1 MNFHHAIY
9 TAATD
14 ISAAIPWGA
23 TPEKTQGLCIFAEAF
38 EASIDSAVRVQFLV
52 NGLHKTTNT
61 AMAAALFID
70 DQQYAVRSV
79 AVNPPAAGSFVP
91 LQLEYCHIPGDG
103 LPHTYRVHVGPLSGV
118 MTINGTTGAPGFGA
132 TMAATLTL
140 EEK

>member
-1 MNFHHAIY
+1 MTFKHAIY

-14 ISAAIPWGA
+14 ISNPIVWGNA
-23 TPEKTQGLCIFAEAF
+23 PEKTQGLCIFAESFAVPCGK
-38 EASIDSAVRVQFLV
+38 AVRVQFLAH
-52 NGLHKTTNT
+52 GLHKTTNT
-61 AMAAALFID
+61 ALAAALFID

-118 MTINGTTGAPGFGA
+118 MTINGTTGATGFGA
-132 TMAATLTL
+132 TMAATLAL